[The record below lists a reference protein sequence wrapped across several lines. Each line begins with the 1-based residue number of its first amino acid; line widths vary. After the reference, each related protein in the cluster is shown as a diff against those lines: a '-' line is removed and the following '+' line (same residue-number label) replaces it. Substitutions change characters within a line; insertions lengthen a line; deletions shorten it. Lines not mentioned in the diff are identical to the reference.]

1 MSAPAM
7 RMARRAK
14 ENRVSAGCL
23 LAAFMAQALVAP
35 VMGLSTDRDQPIEIE
50 ADFVEIEDELG
61 VAVYRGNVIVTQGTM
76 RFTGDILTVTYV
88 SGQEIKEFL
97 LEGQPA
103 HFKQRPD
110 NEDEDIKGESLHMRY
125 EVQKDLVHLI
135 EKAKVTQRG
144 QIYTGHRAIYDR
156 RRNIL
161 TAYRAEPGEVGTS
174 GQPIPVD
181 QGRVRII
188 IPPQAGDEPVKKPKK
203 SK

>member
-1 MSAPAM
+1 
-7 RMARRAK
+7 
-14 ENRVSAGCL
+14 
-23 LAAFMAQALVAP
+23 MAQGLVAP

-61 VAVYRGNVIVTQGTM
+61 VAVYRGNVIVTQGTT
-76 RFTGDILTVTYV
+76 RFTGDLLTVTYT
-88 SGQEIKEFL
+88 SGREIKEYL

-110 NEDEDIKGESLHMRY
+110 NEDKDIEAESLHMRY
-125 EVQKDLVHLI
+125 EVQKDLVHLF

-161 TAYRAEPGEVGTS
+161 TAYRAEPGEVGIS
-174 GQPIPVD
+174 GQPIPLD

-188 IPPQAGDEPVKKPKK
+188 IPPQARDEPAKKPKK

>member
-1 MSAPAM
+1 
-7 RMARRAK
+7 
-14 ENRVSAGCL
+14 
-23 LAAFMAQALVAP
+23 
-35 VMGLSTDRDQPIEIE
+35 IE
-50 ADFVEIEDELG
+50 
-61 VAVYRGNVIVTQGTM
+61 
-76 RFTGDILTVTYV
+76 
-88 SGQEIKEFL
+88 
-97 LEGQPA
+97 
-103 HFKQRPD
+103 
-110 NEDEDIKGESLHMRY
+110 GESLHMRY

-144 QIYTGHRAIYDR
+144 QIYTGHRATYDR

-188 IPPQAGDEPVKKPKK
+188 IPPQAGDEPAKKPKK

>member
-1 MSAPAM
+1 MK
-7 RMARRAK
+7 RKRARRAK
-14 ENRVSAGCL
+14 ENRVRAACL
-23 LAAFMAQALVAP
+23 VAAFLAQGLVAP

-76 RFTGDILTVTYV
+76 RFTGDILTVTYTP
-88 SGQEIKEFL
+88 GQEIKEAL

-125 EVQKDLVHLI
+125 EVQKELVHLI

-144 QIYTGHRAIYDR
+144 QTYTGHRMIYDR
-156 RRNIL
+156 LRNIL

-174 GQPIPVD
+174 GQPVLD

-188 IPPQAGDEPVKKPKK
+188 IPPQARDQPAKKPKK

>member
-1 MSAPAM
+1 
-7 RMARRAK
+7 
-14 ENRVSAGCL
+14 
-23 LAAFMAQALVAP
+23 MAQGLVAP

-76 RFTGDILTVTYV
+76 RFTGDILTVTYT

-110 NEDEDIKGESLHMRY
+110 NEDKDIEGESLHMRY

-174 GQPIPVD
+174 GQPIPLD

-188 IPPQAGDEPVKKPKK
+188 IPPQARDEPAKKPKK